1 MYIYVVIET
10 VAFLWMRKNMCM
22 SYFDIKFR
30 VFIKN
35 VEWHGY
41 DLLGKPSHNL
51 LASKSRGVQIIFS
64 CSKIKP
70 SCSKTS
76 E

>member
-35 VEWHGY
+35 AEWHGY

-51 LASKSRGVQIIFS
+51 LASKSITLGH
-64 CSKIKP
+64 
-70 SCSKTS
+70 
-76 E
+76 

>member
-1 MYIYVVIET
+1 
-10 VAFLWMRKNMCM
+10 MCM

-35 VEWHGY
+35 AEWHGY

-51 LASKSRGVQIIFS
+51 LASKSITLGH
-64 CSKIKP
+64 
-70 SCSKTS
+70 
-76 E
+76 